1 AAPLEGSWV
10 LVTRHV
16 LVLLLIAAV
25 VWTLLRAISAIERRV
40 LGMYSIDAADNLAA
54 RRIHTQARVLS
65 RTLMTLVVILGIA
78 GGLLT
83 IPGMRQVGAGLL
95 ASAGLAGLIAG
106 FAAQP
111 ILGNL
116 IAGLQIAL
124 AQPIRIDDVVIV
136 DGEWGRIEEITGTYI
151 VVAIWDERRLVVPLR
166 WFIESP
172 FQNWTRNS
180 SQLLGAVTLW
190 LDYRTPLAPVREE
203 FERLCAESDKWDG
216 RVRVV
221 QVVECGEWSMQVRL
235 LTSAAN
241 SGDAFGLR
249 CEIREGILDFLQAN
263 HPESLPV
270 MRMRPE
276 PVEPRDD
283 DRKVGQSNEVARS
296 RHEAGWQPAMEKD
309 THG

>member
-1 AAPLEGSWV
+1 V
-10 LVTRHV
+10 Q
-16 LVLLLIAAV
+16 
-25 VWTLLRAISAIERRV
+25 RRV
-40 LGMYSIDAADNLAA
+40 LGMYSIDADDNLSA

-65 RTLMTLVVILGIA
+65 RTLMMLVVILGVA
-78 GGLLT
+78 GALLT

-124 AQPIRIDDVVIV
+124 SQPIRLDDVVIV

-166 WFIESP
+166 WFIENP
-172 FQNWTRNS
+172 FQNWTRS
-180 SQLLGAVTLW
+180 SAQLLAAVTLW
-190 LDYRTPLAPVREE
+190 LDYRTPLAPVRTE
-203 FERLCAESDKWDG
+203 FERLCAESANWDG
-216 RVRVV
+216 RLRLV

-241 SGDAFGLR
+241 SGKAFDLR
-249 CEIREGILDFLQAN
+249 CEIREGMLGFLQAN

-270 MRMRPE
+270 LRTRADPTAPPD
-276 PVEPRDD
+276 PVPSGNQLPTEQPAANL
-283 DRKVGQSNEVARS
+283 KHARNPPG
-296 RHEAGWQPAMEKD
+296 RRAAKAGPQPEAGRERQA
-309 THG
+309 